1 MAINAGDVYSQLV
14 LDASKYD
21 KTLDKAER
29 DAGAFSGKFGKVMAG
44 LGAAFTVKTLVD
56 FGGKAVQASADL
68 QAMASQFDQV
78 FKDGENEKAIDLINK
93 QVDSLGINADRL
105 TGTWSKFGGQVKGA
119 GMESEQALEAV
130 DKATRLAA
138 DAAAF
143 YDRSLE
149 DSAGALASF
158 MKGNFEA
165 GDAIGV
171 FTNAKQMD
179 VKANEMYGKSWAD
192 LAENERQWLLLD
204 TVEKTYELS
213 GAMGQASRESGAYQN
228 VMGNLKATFERLY
241 ATIGEPILEWFLE
254 VVQKVA
260 KWVEENTPAISKTFE
275 NVFKVVKDVVMGAW
289 EVFEKNLL
297 PIFVALYDWVALNWP
312 VISATIKLAFEII
325 KTVWDNVL
333 WPVLSRLLDF
343 MTSIFEW
350 TIEHWPV
357 ISGTI
362 KTAFT
367 VVKTIWDNVLEP
379 VLSALLGLFDDVFDW
394 VEKHFPTI
402 QATIETVF
410 GVIGDVVGGVV
421 DVFQDLVSWI
431 EDALDAWNKWRNRP
445 DEEKASTSGTNFG
458 VGGLHK
464 PYLDGTHAEGL
475 KYVPY
480 DGYVAELHK
489 GERVL
494 TAEEARGT
502 NNPTIDEE
510 KLADAIVGA
519 LKRDGLSKPTTIVL
533 DGKAV
538 GKGIVRI
545 LNSEL
550 EVIQSQDKLGRGELS
565 W

>member
-14 LDASKYD
+14 LDTSKYD
-21 KTLDKAER
+21 KALNKAEK
-29 DAGAFSGKFGKVMAG
+29 DAGSFSGKV
-44 LGAAFTVKTLVD
+44 
-56 FGGKAVQASADL
+56 GKAVGAMAAVVTVKAVFDFGAEAVKQSAEL
-68 QAMASQFDQV
+68 QAMESQFQQV
-78 FKDGENEKAIDLINK
+78 FKGDENAKAVAMIND
-93 QVDSLGINADRL
+93 QVDILGINADRL
-105 TGTWSKFGGQVKGA
+105 TGTWNKFGGQVKGA
-119 GMESEQALEAV
+119 GMEGEQGLQAV

-143 YDRSLE
+143 YDKSLE
-149 DSAGALASF
+149 DTSGSIASF

-179 VKANEMYGKSWAD
+179 VKSNETYGKSWAD
-192 LAENERQWLLLD
+192 LTEAERQWLLLD
-204 TVEKTYELS
+204 TVEKTYELN
-213 GAMGQASRESGAYQN
+213 GAMGQSSREAGAYEN
-228 VMGNLKATFERLY
+228 VMGNLKATFQRLY
-241 ATIGEPILEWFLE
+241 ATIGEPVLKVFLE
-254 VVQKVA
+254 IVQGVT
-260 KWVEENTPAISKTFE
+260 KWVEANTPAIGETFE
-275 NVFKVVKDVVMGAW
+275 KVFGTIKEVVMVAWGVFKD
-289 EVFEKNLL
+289 NIL

-367 VVKTIWDNVLEP
+367 VVKTIWDKVLEP

-464 PYLDGTHAEGL
+464 PYLDGTHADGL

>member
-241 ATIGEPILEWFLE
+241 ATIGEPILEIFLE
-254 VVQKVA
+254 IVQEVT
-260 KWVEENTPAISKTFE
+260 KWVEANTPAIGETFDK
-275 NVFKVVKDVVMGAW
+275 VFGTIKEVVMVAW
-289 EVFEKNLL
+289 DIFKNYIL
-297 PIFVALYDWVALNWP
+297 PIFATLFDWVMQNWP
-312 VISATIKLAFEII
+312 IIAGTIKIAFELI
-325 KTVWDNVL
+325 KAVWDTIL
-333 WPVLSRLLDF
+333 WPVLQVLLEV
-343 MTSIFEW
+343 MTGILSW
-350 TIEHWPV
+350 VTKNWPI

-362 KTAFT
+362 EAAFT
-367 VVKTIWDNVLEP
+367 AVQIIWENVLKP
-379 VLSALLGLFDDVFDW
+379 VFDAVKLIFEEVAEVAKNVFPGIQTVVEGVFEGVGKAIEAVFSVFKTLIDW
-394 VEKHFPTI
+394 VDK
-402 QATIETVF
+402 
-410 GVIGDVVGGVV
+410 
-421 DVFQDLVSWI
+421 
-431 EDALDAWNKWRNRP
+431 ALKAWDKWRNRP
-445 DEEKASTSGTNFG
+445 DEEKASTSGSNFG

-464 PYLDGTHAEGL
+464 QYLPHKTGL
-475 KYVPY
+475 DFVPY
-480 DGYVAELHK
+480 DGYKAELHK

-494 TAEEARGT
+494 TAQEAQRLRSVESMGGTVNHTGTIRVEGT
-502 NNPTIDEE
+502 NT
-510 KLADAIVGA
+510 
-519 LKRDGLSKPTTIVL
+519 
-533 DGKAV
+533 
-538 GKGIVRI
+538 
-545 LNSEL
+545 
-550 EVIQSQDKLGRGELS
+550 RGELTAVVDIVMDQLRKEVRAR
-565 W
+565 